1 MATVSDYAK
10 LSDRYHDRLAY
21 CVITD
26 ERMLVLAD
34 VCWQNKTP
42 PLVDGV
48 SIALLVGVVTQSCLL
63 CNSVISSYVATVFI
77 LDISQAVIPMPTTGV
92 PYLFITVIYQCA

>member
-1 MATVSDYAK
+1 MFAIYALQNKISQRLHLVIARIVATVSDYAK

-48 SIALLVGVVTQSCLL
+48 SIASELVLG
-63 CNSVISSYVATVFI
+63 
-77 LDISQAVIPMPTTGV
+77 
-92 PYLFITVIYQCA
+92 